1 MTVSDDLPVR
11 VEVNPIDGRKGSV
24 ATLTLNRP
32 AQLNAITWDMVD
44 AFDAAV
50 GAALRADDLRAILVT
65 GAGRAF
71 SAGGDLKS
79 YRLLQRDPERFPQF
93 VAALHA
99 AFGRL
104 RTLPVPVVALI
115 NGVTAAGGLELAL
128 SCDIAMIARSAR
140 IGDCH
145 LNFGQMGGGGVL
157 TLLPRFVGIA
167 RATELMVSGRLL
179 TADEA
184 LDWGLVSRVCPDDQL
199 LPQAMEL
206 VGEIAAKSPLAVAN
220 AKYVMASIWSDAA
233 SVDAGLRLE
242 RERNAVYCL
251 TSEDAPEGLAAFAEK
266 RPPRFVGR

>member
-1 MTVSDDLPVR
+1 MTASGDDLVR
-11 VEVNPIDGRKGSV
+11 VDVNPIDDQKGSV
-24 ATLTLNRP
+24 AVLTLNRP
-32 AQLNAITWDMVD
+32 DQLNAITWDMVT

-50 GAALRADDLRAILVT
+50 TEAMAADDVRAILVT
-65 GAGRAF
+65 GSGRAF
-71 SAGGDLKS
+71 SAGGDLKA
-79 YRLLQRDPERFPQF
+79 YRILQRDAERFPAF

-99 AFGRL
+99 AFSRL

-128 SCDIAMIARSAR
+128 SCDLAMIARSAR

-167 RATELMVSGRLL
+167 RATELVVSGRLL
-179 TADEA
+179 TSAEA
-184 LDWGLVSRVCPDDQL
+184 LEWGLVSRVCPDDGL
-199 LPQAMEL
+199 LPQALEL

-220 AKYVMASIWSDAA
+220 AKYVMASIWSEAA

-251 TSEDAPEGLAAFAEK
+251 TSEDAPEGLAAFEEK